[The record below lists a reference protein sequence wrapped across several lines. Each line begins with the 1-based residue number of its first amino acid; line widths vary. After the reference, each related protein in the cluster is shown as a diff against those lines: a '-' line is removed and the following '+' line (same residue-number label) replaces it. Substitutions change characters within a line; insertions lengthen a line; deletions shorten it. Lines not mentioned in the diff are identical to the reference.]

1 MYICGWCSVA
11 KSYPTLCRPGLQHT
25 RLPLLSLSPR
35 VCSNSCPLNQWF
47 HPTISSSVTPF
58 FSWPQSFPTSEPFP
72 SHHELALCMGWPK
85 SWSTLLSEKRSVWK
99 GNILYESNYMRAWKS
114 ETIETINRWVI
125 YKSCGRERWT
135 GRARGILREW
145 NYSVWSSNGGSMSL
159 YICPNPQKVQ
169 HQEWTSM

>member
-11 KSYPTLCRPGLQHT
+11 KSYPTLCKPGLQHT

-47 HPTISSSVTPF
+47 HPTISSSYSLLLLPSV
-58 FSWPQSFPTSEPFP
+58 FP
-72 SHHELALCMGWPK
+72 SIRAFSQP
-85 SWSTLLSEKRSVWK
+85 SWVGSLHGVAKVLEHFTKWKKGQSEKATYCM
-99 GNILYESNYMRAWKS
+99 NP
-114 ETIETINRWVI
+114 TIWEPGEVKLLEIINRWVI

-145 NYSVWSSNGGSMSL
+145 NYSVWSSNGGSVSL
-159 YICPNPQKVQ
+159 YICPNP
-169 HQEWTSM
+169 